1 MGKIKILVVEDE
13 SIVAKD
19 IQNSLKKL
27 GYLVPNTVGSGEK
40 ALEEIEENRPD
51 LVLMDIMLRGDMTGI
66 DSANLIKE
74 RFGIPVIF
82 LTAYADDNTLNKAK
96 ITEPYGYIIKPFKEK
111 ELQTTIEMALFKHE
125 KDSALRRER
134 DLYHSIIE
142 NRESKDSI
150 FVHSIIEN
158 RESKDS
164 IFVWADYRL
173 NKINFDDIFY
183 VEALKDYVVIN
194 TSDNSYTTHTTMK
207 EMVRILPSRDF
218 VRIHRSFIVNL
229 NKIFSI
235 KYPDLVIEG
244 KMKVLPIG
252 GLYRK
257 ELYSRLN
264 LI

>member
-19 IQNSLKKL
+19 IQGSLKKL
-27 GYLVPNTVGSGEK
+27 GYLVPTTVSSGEK
-40 ALEEIEENRPD
+40 AIEEIEENRPD
-51 LVLMDIMLRGDMTGI
+51 LVLMDIMLKGQMTGI
-66 DSANLIKE
+66 EAANVIKE
-74 RFGIPVIF
+74 RFNIPVIF
-82 LTAYADDNTLNKAK
+82 LTAYADENTLSKAK
-96 ITEPYGYIIKPFKEK
+96 ISEPYGYIIKPFKEK
-111 ELQTTIEMALFKHE
+111 ELQTTIEMAIYKAE
-125 KDSALRRER
+125 KDEELKKER

-142 NRESKDSI
+142 NKESKDSI
-150 FVHSIIEN
+150 FV
-158 RESKDS
+158 R
-164 IFVWADYRL
+164 ADYRL

-207 EMVRILPSRDF
+207 EMVRILPSKDF

>member
-1 MGKIKILVVEDE
+1 MAKVKILVVEDE

-19 IQNSLKKL
+19 IQNTLKKL
-27 GYLVPNTVGSGEK
+27 GYEVSGVVSSGEK
-40 ALEEIEENRPD
+40 AIREVEENRPD
-51 LVLMDIMLRGDMTGI
+51 LILMDIMLKGDQTGI
-66 DSANLIKE
+66 EAAKNIKE
-74 RFGIPVIF
+74 RFSIPVIF
-82 LTAYADDNTLNKAK
+82 LTAYADDSTLNKAK
-96 ITEPYGYIIKPFKEK
+96 ITEPYGYIIKPFKER
-111 ELQTTIEMALFKHE
+111 ELQTTVEMALYKYE
-125 KDSALRRER
+125 KDEEIKKER
-134 DLYHSIIE
+134 DLYHSLVE
-142 NRESKDSI
+142 NKESKDSI
-150 FVHSIIEN
+150 FV
-158 RESKDS
+158 R
-164 IFVWADYRL
+164 ADYRL
-173 NKINFDDIFY
+173 NKINFEDIYY

-194 TSDNSYTTHTTMK
+194 TADNSYTTHTTMK
-207 EMVRILPSRDF
+207 EMVRILPAKDF

>member
-1 MGKIKILVVEDE
+1 MAKVKILVVEDE

-27 GYLVPNTVGSGEK
+27 GYQVPTTVSSAEK
-40 ALEEIEENRPD
+40 AIEEIEENKPD
-51 LVLMDIMLRGDMTGI
+51 LILMDIMLKGQMSGI
-66 DSANLIKE
+66 EAANVIKE
-74 RFGIPVIF
+74 RFGIPLIF
-82 LTAYADDNTLNKAK
+82 LTAYADDNTLSKAK

-111 ELQTTIEMALFKHE
+111 ELQTTIEMAMYKHE
-125 KDSALRRER
+125 KDEVIKKER

-142 NRESKDSI
+142 NKESKDSI
-150 FVHSIIEN
+150 FV
-158 RESKDS
+158 R
-164 IFVWADYRL
+164 ADYRL

-194 TSDNSYTTHTTMK
+194 TFDNSYTTHTTMK
-207 EMVRILPSRDF
+207 EMVRILPTKDF

>member
-1 MGKIKILVVEDE
+1 MAKVKILVVEDE
-13 SIVAKD
+13 SLVSRD
-19 IQNSLKKL
+19 IQSSIKKL
-27 GYLVPNTVGSGEK
+27 GYVVTAGLNSGEK
-40 ALEEIEENRPD
+40 AIASIEEERPD
-51 LVLMDIMLRGDMTGI
+51 IVLMDIMLKGKMNGI
-66 DSANLIKE
+66 EAANIIKE
-74 RFGIPVIF
+74 RFDIPVVF
-82 LTAYADDNTLNKAK
+82 LTAYADDSTVNKAK
-96 ITEPYGYIIKPFKEK
+96 VSEPYGYIMKPFKEK
-111 ELQTTIEMALFKHE
+111 ELQTTIEVALYKHE
-125 KDSALRRER
+125 KDMQVKKER

-142 NRESKDSI
+142 NKESKDSI
-150 FVHSIIEN
+150 FV
-158 RESKDS
+158 R
-164 IFVWADYRL
+164 ADYRL
-173 NKINFDDIFY
+173 NKINFNDIFF

-207 EMVRILPSRDF
+207 EMVRILPSKDF

-257 ELYSRLN
+257 ELYGRLN

>member
-19 IQNSLKKL
+19 IQGSLKKF
-27 GYLVPNTVGSGEK
+27 GYLVPTTVKSGEL
-40 ALEEIEENRPD
+40 ALEEIEENKPD
-51 LVLMDIMLRGDMTGI
+51 LVLMDIMLKGQISGI
-66 DSANLIKE
+66 EAAKIIKE

-82 LTAYADDNTLNKAK
+82 LTAYADDNTLGKAK

-111 ELQTTIEMALFKHE
+111 ELQTTIEMALYKHD
-125 KDSALRRER
+125 KDSMVKKER
-134 DLYHSIIE
+134 DFYHSIIE
-142 NRESKDSI
+142 SRDSSDSI
-150 FVHSIIEN
+150 FV
-158 RESKDS
+158 R
-164 IFVWADYRL
+164 ADYRL
-173 NKINFDDIFY
+173 NKINFEDIYY

-194 TSDNSYTTHTTMK
+194 TADNSYTTHTTMK
-207 EMVRILPSRDF
+207 EMVRILPAKGF

-257 ELYSRLN
+257 ELFGRLN

>member
-1 MGKIKILVVEDE
+1 MTKVKILVVEDE
-13 SIVAKD
+13 NIVAKD

-27 GYLVPNTVGSGEK
+27 GYLVPTTVSSAEK
-40 ALEEIEENRPD
+40 AIEEIEENRPD
-51 LVLMDIMLRGDMTGI
+51 LVLMDIMLKGHLSGI
-66 DSANLIKE
+66 DGANIIKE
-74 RFGIPVIF
+74 RFGIPLIF
-82 LTAYADDNTLNKAK
+82 LTAYADDTTLSKAK

-111 ELQTTIEMALFKHE
+111 ELQTTIEMALYKHE
-125 KDSALRRER
+125 KDTGVRAER

-142 NRESKDSI
+142 NRDSKDSI
-150 FVHSIIEN
+150 FV
-158 RESKDS
+158 R
-164 IFVWADYRL
+164 ADYRL

-194 TSDNSYTTHTTMK
+194 TLDNSYTTHTTMK
-207 EMVRILPSRDF
+207 EMVRILPVKSF

-229 NKIFSI
+229 SKIFSI

-257 ELYSRLN
+257 ELYGRLN

>member
-1 MGKIKILVVEDE
+1 MAKVKILIVEDE

-19 IQNSLKKL
+19 IQNGLKKL
-27 GYLVPNTVGSGEK
+27 GYHVTAVVNTGEK
-40 ALEEIEENRPD
+40 AIREVEDNRPD
-51 LVLMDIMLRGDMTGI
+51 LVLMDIMLKGEMTGI
-66 DSANLIKE
+66 EAAKQIRE
-74 RFGIPVIF
+74 RFSVPLIF

-111 ELQTTIEMALFKHE
+111 ELQTTIEMALYKHE
-125 KDSALRRER
+125 KDQEGRKER
-134 DLYHSIIE
+134 DLYHSLIE
-142 NRESKDSI
+142 NKESKDSI
-150 FVHSIIEN
+150 FV
-158 RESKDS
+158 R
-164 IFVWADYRL
+164 ADYRL
-173 NKINFDDIFY
+173 NKIDFDDIYY

-207 EMVRILPSRDF
+207 EMVRILPAKDF

>member
-1 MGKIKILVVEDE
+1 MAKVKILVVEDE

-27 GYLVPNTVGSGEK
+27 GYQVPTTVSSAEK
-40 ALEEIEENRPD
+40 AIEEVEENRPD
-51 LVLMDIMLRGDMTGI
+51 LILMDIMLKGQMSGI
-66 DSANLIKE
+66 EAANIIKE
-74 RFGIPVIF
+74 RFGVPLIF
-82 LTAYADDNTLNKAK
+82 LTAYADDNTLSKAK

-111 ELQTTIEMALFKHE
+111 ELQTTIEMALYKHE
-125 KDSALRRER
+125 KDEAIKKER

-142 NRESKDSI
+142 NKESKDSI
-150 FVHSIIEN
+150 FV
-158 RESKDS
+158 R
-164 IFVWADYRL
+164 ADYRL

-207 EMVRILPSRDF
+207 EMVRILPQKDF

>member
-1 MGKIKILVVEDE
+1 MAKVKILVVEDE

-27 GYLVPNTVGSGEK
+27 GYQVPTTVSSAEK
-40 ALEEIEENRPD
+40 AIEEIEENRPD
-51 LVLMDIMLRGDMTGI
+51 LVLMDIMLKGQMSGI
-66 DSANLIKE
+66 EAANLIKE
-74 RFGIPVIF
+74 RFGLPLIF
-82 LTAYADDNTLNKAK
+82 LTAYADDNTLSKAK

-111 ELQTTIEMALFKHE
+111 ELQTTIEMAMYKHE
-125 KDSALRRER
+125 KDEVIKKER

-142 NRESKDSI
+142 NKESKDSI
-150 FVHSIIEN
+150 FV
-158 RESKDS
+158 R
-164 IFVWADYRL
+164 ADYRL
-173 NKINFDDIFY
+173 NKINFDDIYY

-207 EMVRILPSRDF
+207 EMVRILPQKDF

>member
-1 MGKIKILVVEDE
+1 MAKVKILVVEDE

-27 GYLVPNTVGSGEK
+27 GYHVPTTVSSAEK
-40 ALEEIEENRPD
+40 AIEEVEENRPD
-51 LVLMDIMLRGDMTGI
+51 LILMDIMLKGQMSGI
-66 DSANLIKE
+66 EAANVIKE
-74 RFGIPVIF
+74 RFGVPLIF
-82 LTAYADDNTLNKAK
+82 LTAYADDNTLSKAK

-111 ELQTTIEMALFKHE
+111 ELQTTIEMALYKHE
-125 KDSALRRER
+125 KDEAIKKER

-142 NRESKDSI
+142 NKESKDSI
-150 FVHSIIEN
+150 FV
-158 RESKDS
+158 R
-164 IFVWADYRL
+164 ADYRL

-207 EMVRILPSRDF
+207 EMVRILPQKDF